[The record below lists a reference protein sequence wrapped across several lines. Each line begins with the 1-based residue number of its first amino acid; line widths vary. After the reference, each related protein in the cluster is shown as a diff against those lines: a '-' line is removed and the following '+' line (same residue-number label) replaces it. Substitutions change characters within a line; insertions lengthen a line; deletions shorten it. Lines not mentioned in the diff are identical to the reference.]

1 MLVQTVLLAMK
12 LSHIK
17 MDDGEEMG
25 WLITL
30 SPIILFSIGMFITFI
45 VILNKKVKEEQCKRK

>member
-1 MLVQTVLLAMK
+1 MK